1 MVAVKFLEKLV
12 LILKPILLFFYLTLE
27 LLKATLVHLVLN
39 RYTCKIRREVFVCL
53 LELLQLGFVRLFNR
67 LLFLLQLSNACS
79 ALLQTFLELLN
90 SRLVLWDDVAID
102 VLLLA

>member
-53 LELLQLGFVRLFNR
+53 LELLQLGFVRLFSR